1 METGTENILME
12 AKGVKPT
19 SNRILVARA
28 MLSAIHPVSLTELET
43 MLMTM
48 DKSSIFRVLN
58 LFVEH
63 HIVHVIEDGSG
74 TLKYEICDSQECSIA
89 DMHTHFYCEKCH
101 KTFCFKTIQIPEID
115 LPEGFSMNSVNYVV
129 KGICPKCAAKE

>member
-1 METGTENILME
+1 MLFGRIYTLSMVIPNID
-12 AKGVKPT
+12 
-19 SNRILVARA
+19 I
-28 MLSAIHPVSLTELET
+28 
-43 MLMTM
+43 MTM

-101 KTFCFKTIQIPEID
+101 KTFCFKAIQIPEID

-129 KGICPKCAAKE
+129 KGICPKCAARE